1 VDDCILSDCEPESDN
16 SSAEKL
22 IYLRLRFADCRQ
34 FPKQFDSKKMRTAIL
49 SLAILIMMFQ
59 TNNGQKNNLNN
70 NDNPFFKEWKTP
82 FGTPPFTE
90 IKLEHYLPAYEEGI
104 KQQTIEIEKIIAGRE
119 TPDFKNTIEAMELS
133 GSLLSKVDRVFQNLV
148 SVITNAEMQVLSEK
162 FAIMLAKHRDDIYL
176 NDKLFKRIKTVY
188 ENRDKEKLNEEQSL
202 LLKNYYL
209 DFVRGGANL
218 NEAQKTKLRAINEE
232 LSKLNV
238 LYGDNVRK
246 ENGKFNLVVDK
257 EADLAGLSQDMISAA
272 SEKATAKGLKGKWVF
287 TIDKPTLLPFL
298 QFAQNRSLREKM
310 YKAYVNR
317 GNNKDE
323 LDNKKVLSRIVSL
336 RVQKANLLG
345 YKNWADFVL
354 EKKMAK
360 TPENAYKF
368 LYDVWKPTLKRA
380 QSEVDEMQKIID
392 KEGGKFKLEPWDW
405 WFYAEKVK
413 KAKYDLDEEML
424 RPYFKLE
431 NVLNGVFAVSTKLF
445 GIQFVPRPDIEVYHP
460 DVKAFEVR
468 ESSGKH
474 IGILYTDYY
483 PRDSKTNGAWCENFR
498 LQSNING
505 NFIAPVIYNVG
516 NFSKPTADKPA
527 LISLDEVRT
536 LFHEFGHALH
546 FLLANVTYPGSSS
559 VPADF
564 VELPS
569 QIMEKWALQPEVLR
583 MYAKHFATGEL
594 MPDSLIKKIDNAG
607 KFNQGFETGE
617 YIAAS
622 ILDLDWHT
630 LTDPAEKD
638 VAAFEKQS
646 LEKMGILPE
655 FLPRYMST
663 NFLHIAV
670 WGYEAGY
677 YSYLWA
683 AVLDADAFEAFEEKG
698 IFDQKTASE
707 YRKYILEPLGSVDL
721 MGNYKKFR
729 GREPK
734 VDALLK
740 SRGLE

>member
-1 VDDCILSDCEPESDN
+1 M
-16 SSAEKL
+16 
-22 IYLRLRFADCRQ
+22 IYLKLSLLNCRQ
-34 FPKQFDSKKMRTAIL
+34 FYKQPYNSKMKTAIF
-49 SLAILIMMFQ
+49 SLLIVAMMFLS
-59 TNNGQKNNLNN
+59 NFGQKNTM
-70 NDNPFFKEWKTP
+70 NDSNNPFFKEWKTP

-90 IKLEHYLPAYEEGI
+90 IKLEHYLPAYEKGI
-104 KQQTIEIEKIIAGRE
+104 KEQTEEIGKIVASRE
-119 TPDFKNTIEAMELS
+119 VPNFKNTIEAMELS

-162 FAIMLAKHRDDIYL
+162 FAVLLAKHRDDIYL
-176 NDKLFKRIKTVY
+176 NEGLYKRIKTVY
-188 ENRDKEKLNEEQSL
+188 ENREKEKLTEEQSI

-218 NEAQKTKLRAINEE
+218 NSEQKKKLREINEQ
-232 LSKLNV
+232 LSKLTV
-238 LYGDNVRK
+238 PFGENVRK
-246 ENGKFNLVVDK
+246 ENGKFNLIVDNK
-257 EADLAGLSQDMISAA
+257 IDLAGLSADMISAA
-272 SEKATAKGLKGKWVF
+272 SEKAEAKGLKGKWLF

-298 QFAQNRSLREKM
+298 QFSQNRVLREKM
-310 YKAYVNR
+310 YEAYVNR
-317 GNNKDE
+317 GNNNDD
-323 LDNKKVLSRIVSL
+323 LDNKKVLAKIVSL

-360 TPENAYKF
+360 TPQNAYKF
-368 LYDVWKPTLKRA
+368 LFDVWEPTLKRA
-380 QSEVDEMQKIID
+380 QSEVVEMQKIID

-413 KAKYDLDEEML
+413 KEKYDLDEEML

-460 DVKAFEVR
+460 EVKAFEVR
-468 ESSGKH
+468 EATGKH

-505 NFIAPVIYNVG
+505 NFIAPIIYNVG
-516 NFSKPTADKPA
+516 NFSRPTGDKPA

-559 VPADF
+559 VPSDF

-569 QIMEKWALQPEVLR
+569 QIMEKWALQPEVLKL
-583 MYAKHFATGEL
+583 YAKHYATGSVI
-594 MPDSLIKKIDNAG
+594 PDSLITKIDNAG

-630 LTDPAEKD
+630 LSDPAEMD
-638 VAAFEKQS
+638 VAAFEKAS
-646 LEKMGILPE
+646 LAKMKILPE

-698 IFDQKTASE
+698 IFDQKTASA

-721 MGNYKKFR
+721 MENYKKFR

-734 VDALLK
+734 VDALLR

>member
-1 VDDCILSDCEPESDN
+1 
-16 SSAEKL
+16 L
-22 IYLRLRFADCRQ
+22 IYLKLSLPICRH
-34 FPKQFDSKKMRTAIL
+34 FKKQQNSSNMKTAIF
-49 SLAILIMMFQ
+49 SLLIVAMMFLS
-59 TNNGQKNNLNN
+59 NYGQKNTVNN
-70 NDNPFFKEWKTP
+70 SNNPFFQEWKTP

-90 IKLEHYLPAYEEGI
+90 IKLEHYLPGYEEGI
-104 KQQTIEIEKIIAGRE
+104 RQHDIEIDKIVANRE
-119 TPDFKNTIEAMELS
+119 VPNFKNTIEALELS
-133 GSLLSKVDRVFQNLV
+133 GALLFKVDRTFQNLV
-148 SVITNAEMQVLSEK
+148 SVITNNEMQVLAEK
-162 FAIMLAKHRDDIYL
+162 FALMTAKHRDDIYL
-176 NDKLFKRIKTVY
+176 NEKLFKRIKAVY
-188 ENRDKEKLNEEQSL
+188 DARESEKLNEEQSL
-202 LLKNYYL
+202 LLKSYYL

-218 NEAQKTKLRAINEE
+218 NEEQKNKLRAINEE

-238 LYGDNVRK
+238 LFGDNVRK
-246 ENGKFNLVVDK
+246 ENAKFYLIVENK
-257 EADLAGLSQDMISAA
+257 AELAGLSDDMISAA
-272 SEKATAKGLKGKWVF
+272 AVKASEKGLTGKWVF

-298 QFAQNRSLREKM
+298 QFSEKRDLREKM
-310 YKAYVNR
+310 YNAYVNR
-317 GNNKDE
+317 GNNNDE
-323 LDNKKVLSRIVSL
+323 LDNKKVLSRMVSL

-345 YKNWADFVL
+345 YKNYADFIL

-368 LYDVWKPTLKRA
+368 LYDVWKPTVKRA

-392 KEGGKFKLEPWDW
+392 LEGGKFKLEPWDW

-413 KAKYDLDEEML
+413 KAKYDMDEEML

-431 NVLNGVFAVSTKLF
+431 NVLSGVFAVSTKLF
-445 GIQFVPRPDIEVYHP
+445 GVQFVPRPDIEVYHP
-460 DVKAFEVR
+460 DVRVFEVR
-468 ESSGKH
+468 EADGKH

-483 PRDSKTNGAWCENFR
+483 PRESKTNGAWCENFR

-505 NFIAPVIYNVG
+505 NFIAPVVYNVG
-516 NFSKPTADKPA
+516 NFSKPTTDKPA

-536 LFHEFGHALH
+536 LFHEFGHAIH
-546 FLLANVTYPGSSS
+546 FLLAKVTYPGSSS

-569 QIMEKWALQPEVLR
+569 QIMEKWALQPDVLK
-583 MYAKHFATGEL
+583 MYAKHYTTGEV
-594 MPDSLIKKIDNAG
+594 MPDELITKINNAG

-617 YIAAS
+617 YISAS

-630 LTDPAEKD
+630 LTDATERD
-638 VAAFEKQS
+638 VTQFQNES
-646 LEKMGILPE
+646 LKKMGILPE

-663 NFLHIAV
+663 NFLHIAT

-683 AVLDADAFEAFEEKG
+683 AVLDADGFEAFEEKG
-698 IFDQKTASE
+698 IFDQKTASD

-721 MGNYKKFR
+721 MENYKKFR

-734 VDALLK
+734 VDALLR
-740 SRGLE
+740 SRGLD

>member
-1 VDDCILSDCEPESDN
+1 M
-16 SSAEKL
+16 K
-22 IYLRLRFADCRQ
+22 
-34 FPKQFDSKKMRTAIL
+34 TAIF
-49 SLAILIMMFQ
+49 SLLIVAMMFLS
-59 TNNGQKNNLNN
+59 NYGQKNTMNN
-70 NDNPFFKEWKTP
+70 SDNPFFKEWKTP

-90 IKLEHYLPAYEEGI
+90 IKLEHYLPGYEEGI
-104 KQQTIEIEKIIAGRE
+104 RQHDIEIDKIVVNRE
-119 TPDFKNTIEAMELS
+119 VPNFKNTIEALELS
-133 GSLLSKVDRVFQNLV
+133 GALLFKVDRTFQNLV
-148 SVITNAEMQVLSEK
+148 SVITNNEMQVLAEK
-162 FAIMLAKHRDDIYL
+162 FALMTAKHRDDIYL
-176 NDKLFKRIKTVY
+176 NEKLFKRIKAVY
-188 ENRDKEKLNEEQSL
+188 DGPESENLNEEQSL
-202 LLKNYYL
+202 LLKGYYL

-218 NEAQKTKLRAINEE
+218 NDEQKTKFRAINEE

-238 LYGDNVRK
+238 LFGDNVRK
-246 ENGKFNLVVDK
+246 ENAKFNLIVENK
-257 EADLAGLSQDMISAA
+257 ADLAGLSEDMISAA
-272 SEKATAKGLKGKWVF
+272 AAKASEKGHTGKWVF

-298 QFAQNRSLREKM
+298 QFAEKRDLREKM
-310 YKAYVNR
+310 YKAYVDR
-317 GNNKDE
+317 GNNNDE
-323 LDNKKVLSRIVSL
+323 LDNKKVLSRMVSL

-345 YKNWADFVL
+345 YKNYADFIL

-380 QSEVDEMQKIID
+380 QSEVDEMQKIIEL
-392 KEGGKFKLEPWDW
+392 EGGKFKLEPWDW

-413 KAKYDLDEEML
+413 KAKYDMDEEML

-431 NVLNGVFAVSTKLF
+431 NVLSGVFAVSTKLF
-445 GIQFVPRPDIEVYHP
+445 GVQFVPRPDIEVYHP
-460 DVKAFEVR
+460 DVRVFEVR
-468 ESSGKH
+468 EADGKH

-498 LQSNING
+498 LQSNIDG
-505 NFIAPVIYNVG
+505 NFIAPVVYNVG

-536 LFHEFGHALH
+536 LFHEFGHAIH
-546 FLLANVTYPGSSS
+546 FLLAKVTYPGSSS

-564 VELPS
+564 VEMPS
-569 QIMEKWALQPEVLR
+569 QIMEKWALQPEVLK
-583 MYAKHFATGEL
+583 MYAKHYTTGAV
-594 MPDSLIKKIDNAG
+594 MPDELITKINNAG

-617 YIAAS
+617 YISAS

-630 LTDPAEKD
+630 LTDATERD
-638 VAAFEKQS
+638 VTEFQNES
-646 LEKMGILPE
+646 LKKMGILPE

-663 NFLHIAV
+663 NFLHIAT

-683 AVLDADAFEAFEEKG
+683 AVLDADGFEAFEEKG
-698 IFDQKTASE
+698 IFDQKTASD

-721 MGNYKKFR
+721 MENYKKFR

-734 VDALLK
+734 VDALLR
-740 SRGLE
+740 SRGLD